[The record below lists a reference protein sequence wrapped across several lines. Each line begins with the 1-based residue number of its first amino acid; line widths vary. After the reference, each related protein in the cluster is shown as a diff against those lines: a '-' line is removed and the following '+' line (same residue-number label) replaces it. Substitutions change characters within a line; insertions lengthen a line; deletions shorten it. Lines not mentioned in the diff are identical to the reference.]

1 MNQLTSKD
9 TKIVSSPWKQKYG
22 EWAIV
27 TGASDGIG
35 KDFVY
40 ELAKHGFS
48 LILVARRKS
57 ILEDIQRDLKE
68 RFNSNVEVY
77 SLDLSSE
84 DDTNKLINS
93 LEGKNVGL
101 AVVAAGFGS
110 IGEFSKLPLE
120 SELNMVDLNC
130 RSVVQF
136 SHRILSIFS
145 GRKKSGLILFGSLV
159 GFQGS
164 PFSATYSATK
174 SFIQS
179 FAEALHHEVKSKGI
193 DVLSVAPGPVETG
206 FGNRAGMNMGQ
217 AQSPEGIAKVSMSA
231 LGNQT
236 TVRPGFLSKFLGYSL
251 ITLPRGI
258 RVVLMKQIMSGM
270 VK

>member
-1 MNQLTSKD
+1 MNHLTSTNSKN
-9 TKIVSSPWKQKYG
+9 ISSKWKQNYG
-22 EWAIV
+22 EWAVV

-35 KDFVY
+35 KDFAY

-48 LILVARRKS
+48 LILVARRKP
-57 ILEDIQRDLKE
+57 ILEKIQVDLRE
-68 RFNSNVEVY
+68 NYGVTVEVL

-84 DDTNKLINS
+84 NDTNKLVAS

-110 IGEFSKLPLE
+110 IGQFSELPLE
-120 SELNMVDLNC
+120 SELNMIDLNC
-130 RSVVQF
+130 RAVVQLT
-136 SHRILSIFS
+136 HKILSIFS

-179 FAEALHHEVKSKGI
+179 FAEALHYEVKSKGI

-206 FGNRAGMNMGQ
+206 FGNRAGMKMGQ
-217 AQSPEGIAKVSMSA
+217 AQSPKGIAKVSMSA